1 MNNLGNIMQMVNT
14 LKQNPMAM
22 LGKFN
27 VPQNIANDP
36 QAIIQYMMNSGK
48 ISQEQYNAAIKQAQ
62 NMGMKQ

>member
-14 LKQNPMAM
+14 IKQNPMAM

>member
-14 LKQNPMAM
+14 IKQNPMAM
-22 LGKFN
+22 LSKFN

-48 ISQEQYNAAIKQAQ
+48 ITQEQYNAAIKQAQ

>member
-14 LKQNPMAM
+14 IKQNPMAV
-22 LGKFN
+22 LSKFN

>member
-14 LKQNPMAM
+14 IKQNPMAM
-22 LGKFN
+22 LSKFN

>member
-14 LKQNPMAM
+14 IKQNPMAM
-22 LGKFN
+22 LNKFN

-48 ISQEQYNAAIKQAQ
+48 ITQEQYNAAIKQAQ

>member
-14 LKQNPMAM
+14 IKQNPMAM
-22 LGKFN
+22 LSKFN

-36 QAIIQYMMNSGK
+36 QAIIQFMMNSGK

>member
-14 LKQNPMAM
+14 IKQNPMAM
-22 LGKFN
+22 LSKFN

-48 ISQEQYNAAIKQAQ
+48 ITQEQYNAAIKQAQ
-62 NMGMKQ
+62 NMGMK

>member
-14 LKQNPMAM
+14 IKQNPMAM

-48 ISQEQYNAAIKQAQ
+48 ITQEQYNAAIKQAQ